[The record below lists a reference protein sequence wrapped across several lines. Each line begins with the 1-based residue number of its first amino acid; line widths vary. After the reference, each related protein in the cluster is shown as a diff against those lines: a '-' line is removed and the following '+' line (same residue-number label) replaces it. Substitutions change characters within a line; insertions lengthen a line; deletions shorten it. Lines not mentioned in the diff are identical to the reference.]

1 VSTTESELLLETELG
16 RVVDWRM
23 GELVRAGYSERDA
36 RKLAERIDVDLHRAI
51 DLLRSGCPAETAV
64 RILL

>member
-1 VSTTESELLLETELG
+1 VSTTESELVIETELG
-16 RVVDWRM
+16 RVVEWRLR
-23 GELVRAGYSERDA
+23 ELRRGGYAEDDA
-36 RKLAERIDVDLHRAI
+36 RRIAERVDVDLHRAI

>member
-1 VSTTESELLLETELG
+1 VSTTESELLQDTELS

-23 GELVRAGYSERDA
+23 GKLLSAGYEQRDA
-36 RKLAERIDVDLHRAI
+36 RRIAERIEVDLHRAI
-51 DLLRSGCPAETAV
+51 ELLRSGCPAETAV